1 MASVSSSSTTIT
13 MRRPAED
20 HLLAKDINILDRLVW
35 IKYDSNWWPAI
46 IYKSYS
52 EVQQHLYRYLDTILK
67 TQFAMAIMLEMN
79 SSKPSKVARILGKSS
94 VELVAVDPES
104 YHEFYWNL
112 AAMIRQG
119 CDLTRFLD
127 NVDQFLE
134 FHQALDEI
142 VEIFTIYSRKQAF
155 DLVLP
160 DSGYRTWYDSAVAQL
175 EEWTEERDTNDRD
188 INSMYERGHP
198 GSQDGSTKRSQTSCL
213 KKNHRF
219 SSSLNGSHERTPRA
233 TTRDTKTEYR
243 DYDTT
248 EYSPRQQRDAA
259 SAVSWPKFGHG
270 KPNLKLGRGQSRGSV
285 QFQSHDDRKNSKT
298 TSRANIVW
306 E

>member
-1 MASVSSSSTTIT
+1 MK
-13 MRRPAED
+13 RPTED

-35 IKYDSNWWPAI
+35 IKYESHWWPAI

-79 SSKPSKVARILGKSS
+79 SSRPTKVARILGKSS
-94 VELVAVDPES
+94 VELVAVDSDS

-119 CDLTRFLD
+119 CDLSRFVD

-142 VEIFTIYSRKQAF
+142 VEIFTIYSRKQEF

-160 DSGYRTWYDSAVAQL
+160 DSGYQTWYDSAVARI
-175 EEWTEERDTNDRD
+175 EEWTEEPDNETRGASFD
-188 INSMYERGHP
+188 YERGHS
-198 GSQDGSTKRSQTSCL
+198 GSREGSIKEKSQASCL
-213 KKNHRF
+213 KKNQKF
-219 SSSLNGSHERTPRA
+219 SPNSPGKTPRPPRKVI
-233 TTRDTKTEYR
+233 RDTKA
-243 DYDTT
+243 DYDAAG
-248 EYSPRQQRDAA
+248 YSHQQRDAI
-259 SAVSWPKFGHG
+259 SAGSWPRSEHA

-285 QFQSHDDRKNSKT
+285 QFQSRDDRKSSKR
-298 TSRANIVW
+298 SSKSKVVW